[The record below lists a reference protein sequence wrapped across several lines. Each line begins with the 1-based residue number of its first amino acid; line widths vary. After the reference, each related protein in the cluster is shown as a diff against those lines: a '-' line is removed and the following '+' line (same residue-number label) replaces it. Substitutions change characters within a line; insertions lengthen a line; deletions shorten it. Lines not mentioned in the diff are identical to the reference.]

1 MHMLA
6 LCLAFASTAFAADR
20 DKDDKKADPP
30 DVKVGALVYAHY
42 GYDLTKSADGANSFD
57 LDRAYLS
64 AQSQMT
70 AHLAAKVM
78 LDAGRL
84 DDTSADTKLRVYV
97 KHAWLEASN
106 GKAIKARF
114 GVVDTGYLSYGEQ
127 FLGLRYMGKL
137 MADDQKALSTADI
150 GINAQGEQ
158 AGGLVSWHAA
168 ILNGEGYSK
177 PELDAGKTGQA
188 RVSVDPLAK
197 KHKFALPIT
206 GFVSYAIPAKGNDSV
221 LVYAGAVGVKVPHV
235 LGWVEYVGKSTGG
248 VSSGGISAT
257 VSPRMAKYGGIVLRV
272 DRWDPNASKDK
283 DASLKIS
290 GGLTHDFL
298 EKTAVSLTYER
309 TQPEVGDAT
318 HGIFV
323 RMQAGF

>member
-1 MHMLA
+1 
-6 LCLAFASTAFAADR
+6 
-20 DKDDKKADPP
+20 
-30 DVKVGALVYAHY
+30 
-42 GYDLTKSADGANSFD
+42 
-57 LDRAYLS
+57 
-64 AQSQMT
+64 
-70 AHLAAKVM
+70 
-78 LDAGRL
+78 
-84 DDTSADTKLRVYV
+84 
-97 KHAWLEASN
+97 
-106 GKAIKARF
+106 
-114 GVVDTGYLSYGEQ
+114 
-127 FLGLRYMGKL
+127 MGKL

-197 KHKFALPIT
+197 KQKFALPIT

-272 DRWDPNASKDK
+272 DRWDPNAAKDK

-309 TQPEVGDAT
+309 TQPEVGNAT
-318 HGIFV
+318 HGIFA